1 MNFLRLHLPGLHQA
15 LMGALGS
22 FSTFASYLLGDGVP
36 TAERREAC
44 VAEELGEVT
53 AGRPGSAVEEEAQE
67 ALEALGSRQSKGNG
81 GLTRPGEARCHRE
94 CSSAT
99 EQTWSQGEGSS
110 HGSQGDRQ
118 DAGTWEAAKAT
129 RCQEPGAPLEARK
142 KPEAGAEAG
151 RDRSSQTQESQECNE
166 QEVNREETLRTWEQE
181 EEEEEVRA
189 REPEEARGAESE
201 WTWHREPEGKA
212 RDDRQKVAGN
222 GRESE
227 QAAKEAVAEETQ
239 GAGTK
244 EAETEEEAV
253 VAVLRDGQSTKAQGT
268 WDPGAE
274 SEDGAALGRE
284 QAWTASGKEEA
295 WTASGEE
302 EAWTA
307 SGKEEAWTASGE
319 VEAWTASGEVEA
331 WTASGKEEAWT
342 ASGEVEA
349 WTASSEVETRTASGK
364 EEAWTASG
372 KEETRTASSEVEAW
386 TASGKEEAWTASGK
400 EEAWT
405 ASGEVETRTAS
416 GEVEAW
422 TASGK
427 EEAWTA
433 SGKEE
438 TRTASGEVEAWTASG
453 KEEAWTASGEVET
466 RTASS
471 EVEAWTVSGREEA
484 WTASGEEEADLPGI
498 RETECGAIPGDRIPE
513 DTRRVLALK
522 ESSSGAQEE
531 DVDENREAEVSLFPK
546 QTPDLA
552 IKGAGEAAKD
562 QTAGKGAVE
571 GGGSEWEAGEGFED
585 QADQDGKETRGRQD
599 SEIRV
604 TEASAEEVGQAQE
617 AEEEKESCPAIEAGP
632 SQDEVVNELEGDADS
647 EATPEARPEKGSRE
661 ERRKEEAQM
670 GGEELGVQCGG
681 PEHKATESL
690 EPELIGG
697 LQSPPQ
703 QLEGGKEELWSI
715 PALSREETE
724 GSPEDRPRN
733 MGYAQADASE
743 AEVWE
748 NQRRDVEKGTTWEER
763 AGTKDRVGQAAGG
776 QGSALLEDLEEGR
789 AGEKA
794 KGAEDGA
801 ESQGLGWGRPGAE
814 VGSGQSGREAD
825 ARETCEEE
833 VEAAVPGEADR
844 TPRRGWGLEE
854 AALGPQDSQDTPAS
868 SQAAEIVESKAAS
881 SEWAAGPGEGPER
894 EARGAWEGACGR
906 EEAGSG
912 EEEQVEAAGED
923 RGGQEFGLEGSVEE
937 KVPRGGDQVEAFEAR
952 EGEPA
957 VEWAGTGGS
966 VFAEGRWGLGS
977 VTLGSQV
984 VRAEGTTATA
994 AAEGLPGGRT
1004 LLEQEAGV
1012 WQAGEQGRGSEGPPG
1027 DHSPAGE
1034 AHAPCD
1040 VEDVEETRHQT
1051 AEAQGTEPEDL
1062 EDIQGREDPP
1072 TNQDPAEAGP
1082 GPHEE
1087 AAGSPQREAHGGWS
1101 EALLPGSRLDVS
1113 VPRSR
1118 VLLSRSSSQRRSRP
1132 SFRRPPAP
1140 EQQQEPASP
1149 PPEEGLSAPEQRPL
1163 QPEEPPEPS
1172 PPRPEGTP
1180 VPARR
1185 RPPGHGFGLAHS
1197 GMMHELQARLGR
1209 PQPQ

>member
-284 QAWTASGKEEA
+284 Q
-295 WTASGEE
+295 
-302 EAWTA
+302 
-307 SGKEEAWTASGE
+307 
-319 VEAWTASGEVEA
+319 
-331 WTASGKEEAWT
+331 
-342 ASGEVEA
+342 
-349 WTASSEVETRTASGK
+349 
-364 EEAWTASG
+364 
-372 KEETRTASSEVEAW
+372 
-386 TASGKEEAWTASGK
+386 AWTASGK

>member
-284 QAWTASGKEEA
+284 Q
-295 WTASGEE
+295 
-302 EAWTA
+302 
-307 SGKEEAWTASGE
+307 
-319 VEAWTASGEVEA
+319 
-331 WTASGKEEAWT
+331 
-342 ASGEVEA
+342 
-349 WTASSEVETRTASGK
+349 
-364 EEAWTASG
+364 
-372 KEETRTASSEVEAW
+372 
-386 TASGKEEAWTASGK
+386 
-400 EEAWT
+400 
-405 ASGEVETRTAS
+405 
-416 GEVEAW
+416 AW

>member
-284 QAWTASGKEEA
+284 Q
-295 WTASGEE
+295 
-302 EAWTA
+302 
-307 SGKEEAWTASGE
+307 
-319 VEAWTASGEVEA
+319 
-331 WTASGKEEAWT
+331 
-342 ASGEVEA
+342 
-349 WTASSEVETRTASGK
+349 
-364 EEAWTASG
+364 
-372 KEETRTASSEVEAW
+372 AW